1 MDYEM
6 ARTESHF
13 LAFSA
18 RDFPFVTLANQQ
30 DCVID
35 YLMSFC
41 AALGIVSNEVV

>member
-1 MDYEM
+1 M
-6 ARTESHF
+6 ARRESHF
-13 LAFSA
+13 LAFLTG
-18 RDFPFVTLANQQ
+18 DFLFVTLANQQ